1 LRQKHE
7 EELRWQQKREREK
20 EAKKHALAQGVIE
33 ERQRAVEE
41 RHASAAAKRAQAAK
55 QTKAGGPAEAAPAQA
70 QARSSSPPIPTV
82 AKRQPRPPAPPRAGG
97 TQLPVEGK
105 SIAAELADQPV
116 PRKPPGAPVGH
127 SRARVQ
133 RRASRLN
140 RGEAVEEDGDKGHGR
155 RGEPP
160 SRRQWG
166 PRPDAHVELP
176 EVHGSYAG
184 GNDGR
189 SEPAQMSSPPIP
201 THRPRQQEASPEAV
215 RAASPPIPTLRRR
228 EEQDRP
234 EEMLQQRPMQ
244 QQRSASPPIPTLRR
258 AAAAPAREP
267 VTPVPVQARQPAA
280 TLDVHASSTLSPR
293 ASVVALTA
301 LSKLKQRLQARK
313 AELAREVTQGE
324 ELLQHSGQI
333 FAVNEM
339 SRQAA
344 SDTLRRGQAIA
355 QADAGLQAEAE

>member
-1 LRQKHE
+1 MRQKHE
-7 EELRWQQKREREK
+7 EEMRWQQEREK
-20 EAKKHALAQGVIE
+20 EREAKKNALAQGVIE

-55 QTKAGGPAEAAPAQA
+55 QIKAGGPAETAP
-70 QARSSSPPIPTV
+70 ARSSSPPIPTV
-82 AKRQPRPPAPPRAGG
+82 AKRQPRPPAPAKAGG
-97 TQLPVEGK
+97 AQLPVEGK

-116 PRKPPGAPVGH
+116 PRKPPGAPAGP
-127 SRARVQ
+127 RARVQ

-140 RGEAVEEDGDKGHGR
+140 RGEAAEEDSDKGQGR

-184 GNDGR
+184 GDGR
-189 SEPAQMSSPPIP
+189 SEPAHMSSPPIP
-201 THRPRQQEASPEAV
+201 THRPRQQEASPDAV
-215 RAASPPIPTLRRR
+215 RAVSPPIPTLRRR
-228 EEQDRP
+228 QERDRP
-234 EEMLQQRPMQ
+234 EEMLQQQQ

-267 VTPVPVQARQPAA
+267 VAPVPVQATEARQPAA
-280 TLDVHASSTLSPR
+280 APDVHASSTLSPR

-344 SDTLRRGQAIA
+344 SDTLRRGQAVA
-355 QADAGLQAEAE
+355 QTEAGLQAEAE